1 MNRNFN
7 PIHWLQILG
16 NSVSLNEIVLHF
28 VERDV
33 STHIERQL
41 MRLSFDFV
49 NIYIAARI
57 AIKLKYDREFD
68 VFNLEI
74 VMESWKI

>member
-1 MNRNFN
+1 
-7 PIHWLQILG
+7 
-16 NSVSLNEIVLHF
+16 
-28 VERDV
+28 
-33 STHIERQL
+33 

-74 VMESWKI
+74 VMESWKIQMFMDQQHESLGLGFR